1 MSEIER
7 LWAYIAVLRRKLDGA
22 NRAVRDQ
29 RLRADALEPGWAI
42 KWDRRLSRERGL
54 EAERD
59 ELRAVLAPLLNEQTR
74 RDGVHVWVWCPCCGR
89 VAALGRVV
97 EHKPDCPVLRRD
109 ALLGQDAT
117 T

>member
-42 KWDRRLSRERGL
+42 KWDRRLSREREL

-59 ELRAVLAPLLNEQTR
+59 ELRAILAPLLEKPWER
-74 RDGVHVWVWCPCCGR
+74 FGGGR
-89 VAALGRVV
+89 YACRFCHTGSS
-97 EHKPDCPVLRRD
+97 HTPNCPVLRLG
-109 ALLGQDAT
+109 ALLGREAS
-117 T
+117 